1 MSTRTKHVLLVAV
14 VALVALGAVAGVA
27 AADGDLSIGI
37 DDADDDPVVTVTDG
51 NETVENASVTV
62 ETVDENA
69 TYAGTGNYTTDANGT
84 VDLPVPET
92 DVTVE
97 VTAEHEGE
105 TASTTVDLLAEADD
119 ASSFGDL
126 VRSFIAS
133 IDDRAGGIGS
143 AVSDYVTENNPG
155 NAPDHAGNG
164 TDAGHGPPDHVGNE
178 SDTEQGRPTTP
189 VTGTET
195 VRTVRPTGAMRL
207 TGAVTPETGPVKTPE
222 TPPATGTPPETET
235 ARRGTET
242 R

>member
-62 ETVDENA
+62 ETVEENA

-105 TASTTVDLLAEADD
+105 TASTTVDLVAEADD

-178 SDTEQGRPTTP
+178 SDTEQGPP
-189 VTGTET
+189 DHAGNGNGDGANGASDGSDEVDGSGDAGNGTGQNAGN
-195 VRTVRPTGAMRL
+195 PPGNGNAP
-207 TGAVTPETGPVKTPE
+207 GNGNGPP
-222 TPPATGTPPETET
+222 GN
-235 ARRGTET
+235 
-242 R
+242 